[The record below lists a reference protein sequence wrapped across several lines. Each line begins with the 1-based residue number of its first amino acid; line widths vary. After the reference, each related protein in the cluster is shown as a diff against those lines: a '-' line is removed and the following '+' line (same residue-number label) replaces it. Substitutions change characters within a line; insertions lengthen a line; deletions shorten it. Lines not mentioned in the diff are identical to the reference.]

1 MALSDH
7 LSRLAARAKQ
17 AETRVAGVREEARAD
32 VEQDLASARESA
44 QEQATRMQRAAEGNK
59 ERVSNWWGDVQTSW
73 NQHLSRVREDM
84 ESKKVKH
91 DVNKAKRRADEAEE
105 YALFMI
111 DLAYSAVVES
121 EYAALDAL
129 LAGMD
134 ADQMA
139 KEAATGTGTG
149 S

>member
-17 AETRVAGVREEARAD
+17 AETRVTGVREEARAD
-32 VEQDLASARESA
+32 VEEDLASARESA
-44 QEQATRMQRAAEGNK
+44 QEEAARMRRAAEGNK
-59 ERVSNWWGDVQTSW
+59 ERVSNWWGDMQTSW

-91 DVNKAKRRADEAEE
+91 DVHKTQRRADEAEQ

-121 EYAALDAL
+121 EYAALDAV
-129 LAGMD
+129 LARMD
-134 ADQMA
+134 ADEMA
-139 KEAATGTGTG
+139 EEAGTG